1 MDKPYVKVILDI
13 ISLIQIMYN
22 DFEITQNGL
31 AEAITGM
38 IWFRSRVDY
47 QVEHQRA
54 IFSKVYDFYLNLICS
69 SQKQEWKD

>member
-1 MDKPYVKVILDI
+1 MDEPYVKVILDI

-22 DFEITQNGL
+22 DFEITQNCL

-69 SQKQEWKD
+69 NQKQEWKD